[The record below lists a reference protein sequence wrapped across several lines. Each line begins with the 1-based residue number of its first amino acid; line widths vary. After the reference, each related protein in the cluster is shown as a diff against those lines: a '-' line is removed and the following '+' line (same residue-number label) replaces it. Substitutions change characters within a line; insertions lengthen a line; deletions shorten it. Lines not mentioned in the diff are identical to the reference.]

1 MYLGNPK
8 DLHKQQSKQDEIEQ
22 RNGQESSS
30 RNKEQS

>member
-8 DLHKQQSKQDEIEQ
+8 DLHKQQLKQDETEQ